1 MIQVEIES
9 VRMSLLSQHRLVVL
23 KDIEK
28 ERFLAIWIGAF
39 EADAITIELQGVQ
52 VARPLTHDLLR
63 SIISSVGLHVNY
75 VVVND
80 LRNETFYAKIVMD
93 FNGRMLEID
102 SRPSDA
108 IALAVRV
115 AAPIYVAE
123 SVMDEAAIMPEE
135 GIDLTELTEEDESRL
150 SVFSEFLETLDLDDL
165 DKPDEP

>member
-28 ERFLAIWIGAF
+28 ERFLAIWIGPF

-93 FNGRMLEID
+93 FNGRTLEID

-123 SVMDEAAIMPEE
+123 SVMDEAAITPEE
-135 GIDLTELTEEDESRL
+135 GIDLTELSEEDESRL

-165 DKPDEP
+165 DKPDDS

>member
-23 KDIEK
+23 KDTEK
-28 ERFLAIWIGAF
+28 ERFLAIWIGPF

-93 FNGRMLEID
+93 FNGRTLEID

-123 SVMDEAAIMPEE
+123 SVMDEAAITPEE
-135 GIDLTELTEEDESRL
+135 GIDLTELSEEDESRL

-165 DKPDEP
+165 DKPDDS